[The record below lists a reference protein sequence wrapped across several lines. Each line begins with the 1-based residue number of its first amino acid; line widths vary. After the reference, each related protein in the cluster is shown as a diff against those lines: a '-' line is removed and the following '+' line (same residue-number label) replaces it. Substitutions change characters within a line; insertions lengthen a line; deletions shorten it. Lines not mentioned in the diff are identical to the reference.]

1 MVQELTLMQR
11 ILKIT
16 NELIVQKNGKSAMG
30 KENYFKLE
38 DIQRVLNPL
47 LLIYNVFMHYT
58 AVDIEGS
65 ENKGKFRSTLV
76 LHDATNPENKIEY
89 VADMKNA
96 EIRSAAEIQM
106 SGANITYGKR
116 YAVMNAFNISD
127 DSDDPDNPK
136 NLKPIAPP
144 VPTVP
149 SVPVEKSHEERVTG
163 VLNTFK
169 VFKVEKADFEIKFG
183 KPMTEFSDADFSQIS
198 GYYSELKK
206 QKKTKEEVF
215 G

>member
-1 MVQELTLMQR
+1 MDQELTLMQR

-16 NELIVQKNGKSAMG
+16 NALKVEKNGKPAVG

-38 DIQRVLNPL
+38 DIQKVLNPL
-47 LLIYNVFMHYT
+47 LLQHNVFMHYT

-76 LHDATNPENKIEY
+76 LFDATNPENKIEY
-89 VADMKNA
+89 IADMKNA

-136 NLKPIAPP
+136 NIKPITPP
-144 VPTVP
+144 IPT
-149 SVPVEKSHEERVTG
+149 VPVEKSHEERVAG
-163 VLNTFK
+163 VLTTFK
-169 VFKVEKADFEIKFG
+169 VFNVEQSDFERKFK
-183 KPMTEFSDADFSQIS
+183 KPMTEFGEADFSQIS
-198 GYYSELKK
+198 GFYSELKK
-206 QKKTKEEVF
+206 QKKKKEEVF